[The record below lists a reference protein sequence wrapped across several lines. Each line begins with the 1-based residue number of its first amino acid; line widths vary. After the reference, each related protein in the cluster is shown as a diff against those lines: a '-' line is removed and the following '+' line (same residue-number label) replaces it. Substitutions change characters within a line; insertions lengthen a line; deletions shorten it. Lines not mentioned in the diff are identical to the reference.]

1 MLKSLFKRSNQLVHM
16 VFTERAI
23 RMVEFKSISPLEA
36 KHTFHTP
43 LPEGVIEKGKI
54 VDLSLLESIVEQCVA
69 DWKIKHKK
77 VQFIVPDPFVIIRQI
92 ELKENLSQQEIQG
105 YLYMELGN
113 RIQLPFDEPVFD
125 FAKLPTESGKDLLIF
140 ASPEDV
146 VKSYRDLLEKAGLE
160 PVTADIS
167 PLALYRYYDRYSEIK
182 EEDHLLILRFDQ
194 RQLTISIFH
203 QGYPYF
209 MRPIAFEED
218 RGEEAYGELYS
229 EISKILSFY
238 RYSIHQGSGEIS
250 RVYVSGDWSDLDAF
264 AEGLKQE
271 LTLQFQYPFQPEYS
285 EDDLEMLPDQFEIVT
300 GLGLKE
306 VEA

>member
-16 VFTERAI
+16 VFTESAI
-23 RMVEFKSISPLEA
+23 RMIEFKSISPLEA

-54 VDLSLLESIVEQCVA
+54 VDLPLLESIVEQCVA

-113 RIQLPFDEPVFD
+113 RIQLPFEEPVFD
-125 FAKLPTESGKDLLIF
+125 FVKLPTESGKDLLIF

-167 PLALYRYYDRYSEIK
+167 PLALYRYYERYSEIE

-250 RVYVSGDWSDLDAF
+250 RVYVSGDWPDLDAF

-271 LTLQFQYPFQPEYS
+271 LTLEFQYPFQPEYS
-285 EDDLEMLPDQFEIVT
+285 EDDLEMLPDQFEIAT